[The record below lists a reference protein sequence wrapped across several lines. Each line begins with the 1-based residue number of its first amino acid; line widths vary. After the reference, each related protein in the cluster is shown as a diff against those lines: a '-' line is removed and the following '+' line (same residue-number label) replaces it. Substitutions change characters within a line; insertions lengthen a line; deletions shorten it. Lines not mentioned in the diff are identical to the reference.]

1 MNYLVVD
8 GRSEV
13 RDALCYALLSFGI
26 KGLPVEGRLQ
36 ALEVLG
42 AQGGVEGAII
52 DIDSRE
58 VQGLELIRQIR
69 ESEAWRAVK
78 IVVHTVQ
85 SSKELVLR
93 MMEAGVAGYL
103 LKPFKQD
110 QIYAKLKKVLDRT
123 ISHDS
128 QRRHIRVKPDPEE
141 LLRLNFR
148 LPGHP
153 GMVSGRVVDISVGG
167 VAVELFNPPPPEALK
182 PLTQI
187 PSIQFTLLRKQFAP
201 PGKVVLFKEKLLA
214 LRFDF
219 LTIAEKTTLARYVFN
234 RIAS

>member
-1 MNYLVVD
+1 MTYLVVD

-13 RDALCYALLSFGI
+13 RDSLCYALLSFGI
-26 KGLPVEGRLQ
+26 KGLPVAGRLQ
-36 ALEVLG
+36 ALEALS
-42 AQGGVEGAII
+42 AQSGVEGAII

-58 VQGLELIRQIR
+58 VEGLQLIGEIR
-69 ESEAWRAVK
+69 ELETSRRLK
-78 IVVHTVQ
+78 IIVHTIQ
-85 SSKELVLR
+85 SSKELVVR
-93 MMEAGVAGYL
+93 MMEAGVTGYL

-128 QRRHIRVKPDPEE
+128 QRRHIRVKPDPDE
-141 LLRLNFR
+141 LLRLHFR
-148 LPGHP
+148 LPGLP
-153 GMVSGRVVDISVGG
+153 GMISGRVVDISVGG
-167 VAVELFNPPPPEALK
+167 VAVELFNPPPAEALK
-182 PLTQI
+182 PLSQI

-219 LTIAEKTTLARYVFN
+219 LTIGEKTTLARYVFK

>member
-1 MNYLVVD
+1 MTYLVVD

-26 KGLPVEGRLQ
+26 KGLPVAGRLQ
-36 ALEVLG
+36 ALEVLRG
-42 AQGGVEGAII
+42 QSGVEGAII

-58 VQGLELIRQIR
+58 VEGQELIRQIR
-69 ESEAWRAVK
+69 ESEVSRGLK
-78 IVVHTVQ
+78 IIVHTIQ
-85 SSKELVLR
+85 SSKELVVR
-93 MMEAGVAGYL
+93 MMEEGVTGYL
-103 LKPFKQD
+103 LKPFKQH
-110 QIYAKLKKVLDRT
+110 QIYSKLKKVLDRT
-123 ISHDS
+123 LSHDS

-141 LLRLNFR
+141 LLRLSFR

-153 GMVSGRVVDISVGG
+153 GMISGRVVDISVGG
-167 VAVELFNPPPPEALK
+167 VAVELFNPPPADALK

-201 PGKVVLFKEKLLA
+201 PGKVVLFKENLLA

-219 LTIAEKTTLARYVFN
+219 LTIAEKTSLARYVFK